1 MTQLNAPTDLHSINT
16 GLESLTASFCAV
28 QEENSTAKEILYLS
42 VKKCLPVI
50 LEASPSKLRL
60 EVLPNY
66 VSLLKTGFLSLRKHV
81 GKELLPHFKVS
92 LQSTMSLFNP
102 DIFSVLTESAQGPR
116 LLEDVIELFSEIV
129 QDTSKVFESSLPE
142 LILFCENQMQNH
154 ILSVKARIFF
164 CLHRSR
170 FTITHIPIY
179 QAPEFHQVKLKFYEF
194 VFKILFYHWRYFFGS
209 TLKVYLGTPTLSSP
223 PKTKSVSHS
232 PLQEGASHSETFVQL
247 IQILVKA
254 FSETETEFLSQ
265 SLSHLSRLNDR
276 FFLYSKPFF
285 QQVLLGPFVGF
296 FLDILVSGNHDL
308 VREEILE
315 HLVKLVL
322 VDKSRFQKEV
332 VHPIFAFSFNT
343 NPQHYFLKVCK
354 SVSVKTRTE

>member
-1 MTQLNAPTDLHSINT
+1 VTSMMTQLNAPTDLHAINT

-50 LEASPSKLRL
+50 LEASPSKLGL

-92 LQSTMSLFNP
+92 LQSTMSLFNA

-154 ILSVKARIFF
+154 ILSVKARIYLFA
-164 CLHRSR
+164 SI
-170 FTITHIPIY
+170 TIHKY
-179 QAPEFHQVKLKFYEF
+179 
-194 VFKILFYHWRYFFGS
+194 
-209 TLKVYLGTPTLSSP
+209 
-223 PKTKSVSHS
+223 SHS
-232 PLQEGASHSETFVQL
+232 
-247 IQILVKA
+247 
-254 FSETETEFLSQ
+254 
-265 SLSHLSRLNDR
+265 
-276 FFLYSKPFF
+276 Y
-285 QQVLLGPFVGF
+285 LLGPRISSSQTQILRVCLQNSFLPLAVFLWVDTESVFGDTHFV
-296 FLDILVSGNHDL
+296 IPTQNK
-308 VREEILE
+308 VR
-315 HLVKLVL
+315 V
-322 VDKSRFQKEV
+322 
-332 VHPIFAFSFNT
+332 AFSTAFDT
-343 NPQHYFLKVCK
+343 RRRVAFRDVCPTHSNLGQSLLGVRNRVPFSIPLPPLASK
-354 SVSVKTRTE
+354 RPILFVLETLFSTGSFRPFCRILFGYSGEWKP